1 MSKKRKKMRLFT
13 ATARKA
19 GLPPGTPVYVG
30 DRAGQPIRMTLID
43 YDEKVLKEQTLEKIE
58 DCFGYQTTSTVTWIN
73 VDGVHNVDIVEK
85 VGKQFNLHPLT
96 LEDIV
101 HPGQRP
107 KFEEYDNYLFMVVR
121 MLQYS
126 QENAMV
132 TSEQVSFILG
142 GNFLI
147 TFQEA
152 VGDVFEQIR
161 QRLRSG
167 KGRVRKMGDDYLAYA
182 LIDAIVDNYFK
193 ILESMGEKIEDL
205 EEQLLSNPD
214 ESLLASIHYMKRE
227 LMTMRKS
234 VWPLRE
240 VLSIMQRTDSPL
252 ITQGTRVYLRDVYD
266 HTVQILDIIENFRD
280 VVAGMLDIYL
290 SSLSN
295 RMNAAM
301 KVLTIIATI
310 FIPLSFIAG
319 IFGMNFKYMPELQWK
334 WAYPWGFWGII
345 LASVAIMVYVFRRNK
360 WL

>member
-1 MSKKRKKMRLFT
+1 MSKKRKKGRLFT
-13 ATARKA
+13 ATTRKA

-30 DRAGQPIRMTLID
+30 ERAGQPIRMTLID
-43 YDEKVLKEQTLEKIE
+43 YDEAELKEQTLEKIE
-58 DCFGYQTTSTVTWIN
+58 DCFGYKTTSTVTWIN
-73 VDGVHNVDIVEK
+73 IDGVHDVEIVEK
-85 VGKQFNLHPLT
+85 IGRQFNLHPLT
-96 LEDIV
+96 MEDIV

-107 KFEEYDNYLFMVVR
+107 KFEEYDTYLFIVVR

-126 QENAMV
+126 HENAAV
-132 TSEQVSFILG
+132 TGEQVSFVVG
-142 GNFLI
+142 DNFLI

-152 VGDVFEQIR
+152 IGDVFEQIR
-161 QRLRSG
+161 QRLRTG
-167 KGRVRKMGDDYLAYA
+167 KGRIRKMGSDYLAYS
-182 LIDAIVDNYFK
+182 LMDAIVDHYFA
-193 ILESMGEKIEDL
+193 ILEEMGEKIETL
-205 EEQLLSNPD
+205 EEQLLSDPE
-214 ESLLASIHYMKRE
+214 ESILGTIHYMKRE
-227 LMTMRKS
+227 LMTLRKS

-240 VLSIMQRTDSPL
+240 LLSSMQRTDSTM
-252 ITQGTRVYLRDVYD
+252 IKQGTRVYLRDVYD
-266 HTVQILDIIENFRD
+266 HTVQILDMIENFRD

-319 IFGMNFKYMPELQWK
+319 VFGMNFKHMPELQWG

-345 LASVAIMVYVFRRNK
+345 LASVLIMVYVFRRNK

>member
-1 MSKKRKKMRLFT
+1 MPKKRKKGRLFT
-13 ATARKA
+13 ATSQKA

-30 DRAGQPIRMTLID
+30 ERAGQPIRITLID
-43 YDEKVLKEQTLEKIE
+43 YDEAALKEQTLEKIE
-58 DCFGYQTTSTVTWIN
+58 DCFDYKTTSTVTWIN
-73 VDGVHNVDIVEK
+73 IDGVHDVQIVEK
-85 VGKQFNLHPLT
+85 LCKQFNLHPLT

-107 KFEEYDNYLFMVVR
+107 KFEEYDNYLFLVVR

-126 QENAMV
+126 QDSGSV

-142 GNFLI
+142 DNFLI

-161 QRLRSG
+161 QRLRMG

-182 LIDAIVDNYFK
+182 LVDAIVDNYFM
-193 ILESMGEKIEDL
+193 ILEAMGERIESL
-205 EEQLLSNPD
+205 EEQLLSNPE

-227 LMTMRKS
+227 LMTLRKS

-240 VLSIMQRTDSPL
+240 LLSALQRTDSTMIKP
-252 ITQGTRVYLRDVYD
+252 GTRVYLRDVYD
-266 HTVQILDIIENFRD
+266 HAVQILDMIENFRD

-290 SSLSN
+290 SSVSN

-319 IFGMNFKYMPELQWK
+319 VFGMNFKHMPELQWG

-345 LASVAIMVYVFRRNK
+345 LASVSVMVYVFRRNK

>member
-1 MSKKRKKMRLFT
+1 MRLFT